1 MKNLCLLVA
10 VLFAVSAS
18 ADPTTTTTRTSG
30 PAVITVTSDSGVSS
44 ATAPKVV
51 HHKKK
56 KPAKQASVPPA
67 LLPAPSSAPA
77 VAAPAPVKSVVSE
90 QKRGPSKWSVGAAVG
105 ELTNEGGGNIS
116 GASTEGL
123 IGTYKFNDHWALRA
137 DLDFSNFNESNET
150 STTTSTTTTTQ
161 VPNSCKLNPWTH
173 KIVCQYKTSTTSN
186 TVAGDASSDYSQT
199 DIAVGPTYRILTS
212 KFSPVLGLGL
222 DYSHRYFNTSFSGSA
237 SSGNT
242 GGNTDALN
250 GVGLVG
256 LDYRISDTVSIGLDY
271 RYFAPIAETTDNPA
285 FYPAGSQSLE
295 SQAFSTTT
303 VNLQIHF

>member
-1 MKNLCLLVA
+1 MKNLCLLVVA
-10 VLFAVSAS
+10 LFAVSAY
-18 ADPTTTTTRTSG
+18 ADTTTLHTTGATT
-30 PAVITVTSDSGVSS
+30 ITVDGPVAPST
-44 ATAPKVV
+44 AAPKKVH
-51 HHKKK
+51 HHKK
-56 KPAKQASVPPA
+56 PAQASVPAA
-67 LLPAPSSAPA
+67 LLPVPSGAP
-77 VAAPAPVKSVVSE
+77 VAAPAPAKPAVAE

-105 ELTNEGGGNIS
+105 ELTNEGGGSIS

-137 DLDFSNFNESNET
+137 DLDFSSFNESNET

-173 KIVCQYKTSTTSN
+173 KIDCKYNTTTTSN
-186 TVAGDASSDYSQT
+186 TVGGNASSDYNQT
-199 DIAVGPTYRILTS
+199 DIAVGPTYRFLTS
-212 KFSPVLGLGL
+212 KFSPVVGLGL

-256 LDYRISDTVSIGLDY
+256 LDYKISDTVSIGLDY

-295 SQAFSTTT
+295 SQAYSTTT